1 MIFDAAPNLVALK
14 EIKIFAGTPKQI
26 QENC

>member
-14 EIKIFAGTPKQI
+14 EIKFAGTPKHF
-26 QENC
+26 QENG

>member
-14 EIKIFAGTPKQI
+14 EKKFAGTPKHFE
-26 QENC
+26 ENG